1 MKSKAMNKKAMKNR
15 TIATMVV
22 LTMLPTRGFG
32 AASEN
37 TFKDVQNHWGKTYI
51 DRLYKEGYVKGSNGN
66 FNPNQSLK
74 TEDFLIMAVK
84 TINPEYKDLTASEGQ
99 LYYTP
104 FVEKAKEIGLVGQY
118 DEIDFYT
125 NRSIPRELA
134 AQLTTRTLEIRGE
147 KVVANTGLAYKFG
160 DYKIINDSNKDAV
173 LKAYQLG
180 IIKGNK
186 GNFEPKDLLT
196 RAESAVL
203 ISKIIDKNLR
213 EPVIAFVN
221 PKTYGDI
228 DEWYLTAYDKMVE
241 KRTVVIERKA
251 NGVINDGDVDFKE
264 IRKWWT
270 DQEFEDIMISN
281 ISKPLASEYTSVMRG
296 SNRDEHSLEY
306 TGGTYYVHDGE
317 LAFVNRSGEN
327 TQKSFKLYNFPMK
340 NAPRLFYDLSKYGAQ
355 YAKEKGVFSKMGYY
369 DDYVLHIL
377 SGADDPNSEL
387 MSFAYFEKE
396 GRKFRS
402 NGVKFEVA
410 FTYQVP
416 NYDIFLSYE
425 VFAKQELLRVFGD
438 KDGQAVFDV
447 TKALLKNRSEY
458 TSGKIYKSVNGVQ
471 ILLDDLKGFK
481 PVIRYSVKN

>member
-1 MKSKAMNKKAMKNR
+1 MKKSAFLLAALI
-15 TIATMVV
+15 TLSTS
-22 LTMLPTRGFG
+22 LPNFSGVINT
-32 AASEN
+32 STT
-37 TFKDVQNHWGKTYI
+37 TFKDVEKHWGKSYI

-84 TINPEYKDLTASEGQ
+84 TIKPEYKDLTASEGQ

-104 FVEKAKEIGLVGQY
+104 FIEKAKEIGLVGQY

-134 AQLTTRTLEIRGE
+134 AQLTTRTLELRGE
-147 KVVANTGLAYKFG
+147 KVVANKDLAYKFG
-160 DYKIINDSNKDAV
+160 DYKIINDSNKEAV

-203 ISKIIDKNLR
+203 ISKIIDKTLR
-213 EPVIAFVN
+213 EPVTAFVN

-228 DEWYLTAYDKMVE
+228 DEWYLTAYDKMVQ
-241 KRTVVIERKA
+241 KRAVVIERKA

-270 DQEFEDIMISN
+270 DQEFEDIMSAN
-281 ISKPLASEYTSVMRG
+281 ITSIKPNTYTSSMMGANLG
-296 SNRDEHSLEY
+296 SDPSLDY

-317 LAFVNRSGEN
+317 LAFVNKGQEN
-327 TQKSFKLYNFPMK
+327 TQKSYKLYNFPMK

-355 YAKEKGVFSKMGYY
+355 YAKEKGVFSQMIYY
-369 DDYVLHIL
+369 DGYVYHGI
-377 SGADDPNSEL
+377 GGGMDPNSIMLAFVYYEEKDYRRNSPSVKFKV
-387 MSFAYFEKE
+387 SFT
-396 GRKFRS
+396 
-402 NGVKFEVA
+402 FEVA
-410 FTYQVP
+410 DYEL
-416 NYDIFLSYE
+416 FLRHE
-425 VFAKQELLRVFGD
+425 VFIKQSLLRIYGVN
-438 KDGQAVFDV
+438 DGQAVFDM
-447 TKALLKNRSEY
+447 TKKLLKNRNTNSVGSEY
-458 TSGKIYKSVNGVQ
+458 KTVNGVQ
-471 ILLDDLKGFK
+471 LLLDDVKGFK
-481 PVIRYSVKN
+481 PFIRYSTK